1 MNENQFVAV
10 NKPSEQETK
19 SESDIVDTT
28 NNNKNKF
35 ESVGYQQD
43 TGKDYSNMFAPTTP
57 EDFSVDPTKFDFQ
70 LKIGAD
76 NEEIRAQ
83 NQGLL
88 ELYGKSAIQTAA
100 VGVGGAISGLGYMS
114 DLVTNLPELI
124 NGEEVQFESMLTRIG
139 EGIQDYASEEL
150 APIYQTRRAQ
160 EGGWRSLGDATYFA
174 GNAPTIASSVAIM
187 APTYAVTRALSAVG
201 KAFKATR
208 AGRKAGE
215 TVAEYLSPAIKQALN
230 SRRAQGITNH
240 IGNSVLSRHTYNSLE
255 ANDTYQQVYEESLR
269 AGDDIETA
277 KKKAGQAG
285 AYVYRTGYV
294 NIWKDALQWKI
305 ILGTKYSS
313 AKASQP
319 WFTKSGAATTT
330 IADKR
335 RLIELGKKFPGGR
348 IPQRAMMQAGIAGK
362 KGKEALKAVAKM
374 GLGESVEEINI
385 QHQKQLAKDYV
396 DMINEADSSEP
407 MTGWGDIYSDMASDY
422 FGSLANFVYD
432 EDSVISPEA
441 FDAAFWAFMSG
452 AAMGGV
458 MKAGQ
463 SFMDKKFGS
472 AASSTSRQKEE
483 LEYFKNRTASYQKAL
498 VENDQVA
505 ADQIMDEMIFDMAIK
520 GFSEGNTSVDGA
532 LSGARFE
539 DLLKSLE
546 GIVQADD
553 TTLENSGISPD
564 PEMRQLYERM
574 YADLQTIEDMF
585 EKNFSTQAGFGE
597 QYDRKIATA
606 QTYYEFQKQRWNE
619 RADEYKGRAEEI
631 RSKIDNSVFED
642 GYQAIADNKA
652 QVEGWKQARDK
663 FKTDLADI
671 KKAEPSVKGDEFA
684 KQRKIAQYEAQI
696 ELVNSRIKELTD
708 ERKDLYESVKK
719 SDEQESIADTY
730 VENQTEL
737 VQLESDIAQYESS
750 IETLSKELKKL
761 STKKGQQD
769 YVKRIKKVQKEALNN
784 ERIAKIEKA
793 ETLENLNEIDLDET
807 SAEVER
813 VFNDKK
819 DILKRRDREVAN
831 VKKPEVDQEHIDQ
844 VDKKVPF
851 ISEAHE
857 LEKFIEEV
865 EAREDLHGNT
875 KKAIAKYATQ
885 VFEASQ
891 EGQEIELSKQEA
903 RDLKDKFTKE
913 GKKSHISNLESIT
926 DAAEAKKYIDKT
938 DLSKEEKDQLTEFYR
953 KHTIAR
959 LDRINPDDLKVFK
972 DAKVQK
978 DINEGKEP
986 ELSPDDLTLDPS
998 ETLEAETQDESTPQE
1013 EGITDPSE
1021 LEISPTDDAW
1031 LEDWK
1036 ESTFPD
1042 KQKQENP
1049 TEEFDKKA
1057 YRGVPVKVDTSI
1069 PSGARAKDGTILVNP
1084 EKIMEIFKEK
1094 RWTDPKEFT
1103 TEIYKDATI
1112 TSKVT
1117 ALPENLFKTYKHFE
1131 DFVLEHEYQ
1140 HLLNP
1145 RKKFKELYDS
1155 TDNALYEDWINKLA
1169 LENLRYNIDIYDAPW
1184 FPFNENVE
1192 SESLPE
1198 NKEATKDTVEQS
1210 TSETAKSR
1218 QEPGIFTLSKVQYK
1232 YNSEKQSKE
1241 PQFNLKESDF
1251 EIVQTPIVRSNPD
1264 VKFEEMANPN
1274 LKEGS
1279 EVKLV
1284 LQKNSYSK
1292 KFNDDASFPIAVVN
1306 ENGDKVGLIN
1316 SAKFT
1321 NNPET
1326 RKAITAALKEG
1337 KEVTATVVNK
1347 EDGVFNLNNMKDKD
1361 GYYFRSVKTL
1371 ENRWVEQE
1379 DGSWAKDTAPVIL
1392 TTSEGFGEGRMLS
1405 ISEEGFNFLPEH
1417 VKAKIAKDIQET
1429 KLESDDGTR
1438 LDGHVFAVI
1447 PRTQG
1452 RYRAVKMLTQ
1462 NLSDKA
1468 VDKAFE
1474 AIMNNDIET
1483 ASEIVHTDSNLEAN
1497 PELYL
1502 SMHEASFLKDGESA
1516 AYKVIQ
1522 YFDDSLGKIVQLSR
1536 SDGESTFTIK
1546 ELKDDIDTSE
1556 GLTKDHFKMSDPNL
1570 DYKKGLRN
1578 LLKRKKYN
1586 VDRDR
1591 VGQLN
1596 TPYESRVT
1604 GESYDSYYDYLTSTD
1619 ELSVDNFRGDGDAQ
1633 AIVATDIYND
1643 DGSFYSN
1650 VGIQIQIDDMQQPK
1664 QQQQQ
1669 TKEEVITKK
1678 EIHEPK
1684 KEKPKTRKRVR
1695 KTGKSKV
1702 DQALEKAYNES
1713 SELQEK
1719 YVSLNDLK
1727 DRYIHSAAPNVDM
1740 FIESQIERIKNN
1752 C

>member
-1 MNENQFVAV
+1 M
-10 NKPSEQETK
+10 
-19 SESDIVDTT
+19 
-28 NNNKNKF
+28 NNKITEIPDGVLGENLISSEKDIIDSSKPINALPDDF
-35 ESVGYQQD
+35 ELPD
-43 TGKDYSNMFAPTTP
+43 FEDPTP
-57 EDFSVDPTKFDFQ
+57 SQMPGLYDDRSIDPTKFDFQ

-124 NGEEVQFESMLTRIG
+124 NGEEVQFDSILTRLG
-139 EGIQDYASEEL
+139 EGIQDYTSEQL
-150 APIYQTRRAQ
+150 VPIYQTRRAQ
-160 EGGWRSLGDATYFA
+160 EGGWRSLGDATYLA
-174 GNAPTIASSVAIM
+174 GNMPTIASSVAIM
-187 APTYAVTRALSAVG
+187 APTYAVTRALSAAG

-208 AGRKAGE
+208 AGRKAGK
-215 TVAEYLSPAIKQALN
+215 TIAEHLSPAIRQTLN
-230 SRRAQGITNH
+230 SRRAQGIANH
-240 IGNSVLSRHTYNSLE
+240 LGNSVLSRHTYNSLE
-255 ANDTYQQVYEESLR
+255 ANDTFQQVYDESLQG
-269 AGDDIETA
+269 GDDIETA
-277 KKKAGQAG
+277 KKKAGQAA
-285 AYVYRTGYV
+285 AYVYRSGYV
-294 NIWKDALQWKI
+294 NIWKDMLEWKI

-313 AKASQP
+313 LKASQP
-319 WFTKSGAATTT
+319 WFTKSGAASVSM
-330 IADKR
+330 ADKR
-335 RLIELGKKFPGGR
+335 RLVELGKKFPGGR

-362 KGKEALKAVAKM
+362 KGKEALKALAKM
-374 GLGESVEEINI
+374 GLGESFEEINI

-407 MTGWGDIYSDMASDY
+407 MTGWGDIYGDMASDY
-422 FGSLANFVYD
+422 LGSLADFVYD
-432 EDSVISPEA
+432 EDSIISPEA

-463 SFMDKKFGS
+463 SFVDRKFGS
-472 AASSTSRQKEE
+472 SASNMAKQKAE
-483 LEYFKNRTASYQKAL
+483 LEYFKNRTLSYQKAL
-498 VENDQVA
+498 AENDQVA
-505 ADQIMDEMIFDMAIK
+505 ADQIIDEMIFDMAIK

-546 GIVQADD
+546 GIIQADD

-574 YADLQTIEDMF
+574 YADLQTIEGIF
-585 EKNFSTQAGFGE
+585 EKNFSIQSGFGE

-619 RADEYKGRAEEI
+619 RADEYRGRAEEI
-631 RSKIDNSVFED
+631 RSNIDNSIFEE
-642 GYQAIADNKA
+642 GYKAIADNKA

-671 KKAEPSVKGDEFA
+671 KKAEPSTQGDEIA

-708 ERKDLYESVKK
+708 ERKDLYESVEK
-719 SDEQESIADTY
+719 SDEQESIVDTY
-730 VENQTEL
+730 VENQIEL

-769 YVKRIKKVQKEALNN
+769 YVNRIKKVQKQALNN

-793 ETLENLNEIDLDET
+793 ETIDNLNSIDLDNT
-807 SAEVER
+807 SAEVQR
-813 VFNDKK
+813 IFNDKK

-831 VKKPEVDQEHIDQ
+831 VKKPEIDQEHIDQ
-844 VDKKVPF
+844 VNKEVPYF
-851 ISEAHE
+851 SEAYQ

-875 KKAIAKYATQ
+875 KKAITKYAIQ

-903 RDLKDKFTKE
+903 RDIKNKFVKE
-913 GKKSHISNLESIT
+913 GKKSHISRLEDIT
-926 DAAEAKKYIDKT
+926 DPVEAKEYIEKLDVSDQEKQELT
-938 DLSKEEKDQLTEFYR
+938 DFYR
-953 KHTIAR
+953 KYTIAR

-978 DINEGKEP
+978 DINEGKQP
-986 ELSPDDLTLDPS
+986 ELSPDDLTLDPEQAVES
-998 ETLEAETQDESTPQE
+998 EPVSEE
-1013 EGITDPSE
+1013 EGIIDSSE

-1031 LEDWK
+1031 LEDGM
-1036 ESTFPD
+1036 ESTFSD
-1042 KQKQENP
+1042 KQKQDNP
-1049 TEEFDKKA
+1049 VEQFKRKA

-1069 PSGARAKDGTILVNP
+1069 PSGARAKDNTILVNP

-1103 TEIYKDATI
+1103 TKNYKDEEV

-1117 ALPENLFKTYKHFE
+1117 ALPENIFKTYKHFE

-1140 HLLNP
+1140 HLQNP
-1145 RKKFKELYDS
+1145 REKFKKLYDS

-1169 LENLRYNIDIYDAPW
+1169 LENLRYNVDIYDAPW
-1184 FPFNENVE
+1184 FPFNENIE

-1198 NKEATKDTVEQS
+1198 NKEATENTVEES
-1210 TSETAKSR
+1210 SNEASRSR
-1218 QEPGIFTLSKVQYK
+1218 QEPSIFTLSKVQYK

-1241 PQFNLKESDF
+1241 PQFDLKESDF
-1251 EIVQTPIVRSNPD
+1251 EVIQTPIVKSNPD
-1264 VKFEEMANPN
+1264 IKFEEMANPN
-1274 LKEGS
+1274 LKKGS
-1279 EVKLV
+1279 KVELV
-1284 LQKNSYSK
+1284 LQENNYSK
-1292 KFNDDASFPIAVVN
+1292 KFNDNASFPIAVVN
-1306 ENGDKVGLIN
+1306 ENGDKIGLIN

-1321 NNPET
+1321 NNPDT

-1337 KEVTATVVNK
+1337 KKITATVVSK
-1347 EDGVFNLNNMKDKD
+1347 EDGVFNLNNMKDEN

-1379 DGSWAKDTAPVIL
+1379 DGSWVKDEAPVIL
-1392 TTSEGFGEGRMLS
+1392 TTSEGYGEGRMLS
-1405 ISEEGFNFLPEH
+1405 ISEEGFDFLPEH
-1417 VKAKIAKDIQET
+1417 VKAKIQKDIQET
-1429 KLESDDGTR
+1429 KLQSDDGTR

-1452 RYRAVKMLTQ
+1452 RYRAVKLPTQ
-1462 NLSDKA
+1462 NLSEQA

-1483 ASEIVHTDSNLEAN
+1483 ANHIVHTDSNLDLN

-1502 SMHEASFLKDGESA
+1502 SMHEASFLKDGQPA
-1516 AYKVIQ
+1516 TYKVIQ
-1522 YFDDSLGKIVQLSR
+1522 YFDDSLGKVVQLSR
-1536 SDGESTFTIK
+1536 SDGESKFTIK
-1546 ELKDDIDTSE
+1546 ELKDDVDFSE
-1556 GLTKDHFKMSDPNL
+1556 GLTKEHFKMSDPNL
-1570 DYKKGLRN
+1570 DYETGLRN

-1596 TPYESRVT
+1596 TPYKSRVT
-1604 GESYDSYYDYLTSTD
+1604 GILYDNYYDYLTSD
-1619 ELSVDNFRGDGDAQ
+1619 KELSVEGFRGDKDAQ
-1633 AIVATDIYND
+1633 AIIATDIYND
-1643 DGSFYSN
+1643 NGSFYSN
-1650 VGIQIQIDDMQQPK
+1650 VGVQIQIDDIQQSK

-1669 TKEEVITKK
+1669 VKEEVISKK

-1702 DQALEKAYNES
+1702 DQVLEKAYNES

-1719 YVSLNDLK
+1719 YVSLSDLK